1 MKNETKELMRFAEL
15 LADTAR
21 SICLKALRHKQNF
34 SLKTDNSMVT
44 ETDLAIESRLRELIG
59 QRYPEH
65 GIYGEEYENENI
77 DATHVW
83 VLDPIDG
90 TTAFVAGIPVFGTL
104 VGLAR
109 EGNPFLGII
118 DHPASDDRGG
128 GVTDGTT
135 WMNGKVVRTRKCET
149 LESAFMTCSNPDFF
163 DDKELLRFSSL
174 RNQVLY
180 TQYGGSCYAYGV
192 LASGRTDVAID
203 SKLDPVDVYACA
215 AVISGAGGRMTD
227 WSGKALSLQWS
238 GQVLACGDPELQAKV
253 VNLLI
258 RLQATN

>member
-90 TTAFVAGIPVFGTL
+90 TTAFVAGI
-104 VGLAR
+104 
-109 EGNPFLGII
+109 
-118 DHPASDDRGG
+118 H
-128 GVTDGTT
+128 
-135 WMNGKVVRTRKCET
+135 
-149 LESAFMTCSNPDFF
+149 
-163 DDKELLRFSSL
+163 
-174 RNQVLY
+174 
-180 TQYGGSCYAYGV
+180 
-192 LASGRTDVAID
+192 
-203 SKLDPVDVYACA
+203 
-215 AVISGAGGRMTD
+215 
-227 WSGKALSLQWS
+227 
-238 GQVLACGDPELQAKV
+238 
-253 VNLLI
+253 
-258 RLQATN
+258 

>member
-1 MKNETKELMRFAEL
+1 MENETKQLMQFAEL
-15 LADTAR
+15 LADTEKK
-21 SICLKALRHKQNF
+21 ICLDALLEKQTF
-34 SLKTDNSMVT
+34 SLLPDHRMVT

-59 QRYPEH
+59 QRYPDH

-90 TTAFVAGIPVFGTL
+90 TTAFVAGIPVYGTL
-104 VGLAR
+104 IGLAR
-109 EGNPFLGII
+109 EGNPFIGII
-118 DHPASDDRGG
+118 DHPASNDRWV
-128 GVTDGTT
+128 GVADGTT
-135 WMNGKVVRTRKCET
+135 WMNGNEVRTRTCEA

-163 DDKELLRFSSL
+163 DEAEFLQFCGI

-192 LASGRTDVAID
+192 LASGRTDIGID
-203 SKLDPVDVYACA
+203 SKMDPVDVYACA

-227 WSGKALSLQWS
+227 WSGKELSLQWS
-238 GQVLACGDPELQAKV
+238 GQLLACGDPKLHAKV
-253 VNLLI
+253 VNLLEEP
-258 RLQATN
+258 R